1 MSDYEKYVDRLFDEN
16 NDEKIYVKD
25 NGGKEIEFEQVAVVD
40 YKEKYYAILHPV
52 TEIEGVEEDEA
63 FVFEINEDEDC
74 LEIVDDFD
82 LAEKVFEEYYKL
94 LDEEE

>member
-1 MSDYEKYVDRLFDEN
+1 MHRASAYPQRSIPAL
-16 NDEKIYVKD
+16 KIHRVLYT
-25 NGGKEIEFEQVAVVD
+25 
-40 YKEKYYAILHPV
+40 V
-52 TEIEGVEEDEA
+52 TYPLLRI
-63 FVFEINEDEDC
+63 FVFEINEDDDC